1 VDALPRGRGLLPA
14 LSGGVRSC
22 RLLDRTAG
30 RVGYVGPLVTTRR
43 ACAFFVTALARAGL
57 HFGTVSLGHGDT
69 GKWADRALCGFIL
82 PTIRLFRQIPGSCQ
96 WAAS

>member
-1 VDALPRGRGLLPA
+1 
-14 LSGGVRSC
+14 
-22 RLLDRTAG
+22 
-30 RVGYVGPLVTTRR
+30 
-43 ACAFFVTALARAGL
+43 L